1 MPQARRNKPKG
12 KRFSL
17 AHLNLPG
24 VGLLLAG
31 MVIGSLGTLL
41 WQGIRAPQQDVGAG
55 IRQIFS
61 DSQPSPSNQNPP
73 PESPATTTPAGKR
86 PVPFDFFTVLPSV
99 EVEIPAEAR
108 EAITQR
114 AQANSTFILQAASYR
129 KLSEAEQL
137 KAKLAFYGLVARINE
152 VATDD
157 DGKFYRV
164 HLGPYAD
171 LKQVEVVEQ
180 RMLEVGL
187 KALLLKRDKTR

>member
-12 KRFSL
+12 KQFRL

-55 IRQIFS
+55 IRQIFR
-61 DSQPSPSNQNPP
+61 DSEPSPPNQNQP
-73 PESPATTTPAGKR
+73 PESPPPTPAGKR

-99 EVEIPAEAR
+99 EVEVPAEAR
-108 EAITQR
+108 ETISHR

-152 VATDD
+152 VATEAE
-157 DGKFYRV
+157 GKFYRV

-171 LKQVEVVEQ
+171 LQQVEVVEQ